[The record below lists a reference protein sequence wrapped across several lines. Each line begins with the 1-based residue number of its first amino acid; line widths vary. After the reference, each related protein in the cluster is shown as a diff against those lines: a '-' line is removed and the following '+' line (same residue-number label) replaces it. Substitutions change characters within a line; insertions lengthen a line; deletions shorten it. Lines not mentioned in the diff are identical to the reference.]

1 MAPTLPASNRLARRP
16 TQNDEDKALS
26 ERMRHAIGPY
36 MKYKYLADSD
46 LVKRTKFKWTIVRP
60 GGLRDESG
68 KGTAA
73 IGRTHLTESISVRST
88 CLLAGPVLTEWG
100 RGRTSRRYLPCL
112 STGPT
117 RLGSRSTLSAA
128 ALTSRRPSTCSS
140 RRGRL
145 TGWVEQAASKYE
157 FVG

>member
-1 MAPTLPASNRLARRP
+1 MAPSHPEPAILARHI

-60 GGLRDESG
+60 GGLRDEPG

-73 IGRTHLTESISVRST
+73 IGRTHLTESISVRCT
-88 CLLAGPVLTEWG
+88 RLLAGH
-100 RGRTSRRYLPCL
+100 
-112 STGPT
+112 
-117 RLGSRSTLSAA
+117 
-128 ALTSRRPSTCSS
+128 ALM
-140 RRGRL
+140 G
-145 TGWVEQAASKYE
+145 
-157 FVG
+157 